1 MTSMYRREYKVSISN
16 YPYCNK
22 KVDVNKL
29 EEELEQDS
37 NEQKEAVV
45 YIHIPFCAEICDFC
59 IYCHEQVVNNDKIE
73 KYTNALIREIQEY
86 SRKSYVRS
94 LSIKAIYFGGGTPS
108 MLSVNQFDRI
118 LSVCKECLNLVS
130 DVEISVEV
138 NVLNATEK
146 KIEQFKNSRVKRISV
161 GIQTFSEKTR
171 ETLGLPLKQKDLLNF
186 INMMGQY
193 EFPVM
198 AIDVMYGEPCQEK
211 EEIIQDIEIAS
222 DLNISHISLYQ
233 LCVIRGTKLFS
244 RMQQFDW
251 VQPDESMLYAMFN
264 VADDTLQKLG
274 FYNTVIPEYSKYGKE
289 SVFWKDNFNP
299 QLDRL
304 SFGASAYGYLNGRTY
319 QNVCNV
325 DTYIN
330 YLQKFKVPL
339 DSISE
344 KVTVLQKLER
354 DIILQSRTQV
364 IDTKYLEDEYSE
376 LYEQMYKETLQ
387 EIIDQQLAY
396 REKNLIKFTK
406 PGMYMQED
414 IAVKFMKSILEGKSR
429 LYKKM
434 VIGNQKI

>member
-1 MTSMYRREYKVSISN
+1 
-16 YPYCNK
+16 
-22 KVDVNKL
+22 
-29 EEELEQDS
+29 
-37 NEQKEAVV
+37 
-45 YIHIPFCAEICDFC
+45 
-59 IYCHEQVVNNDKIE
+59 
-73 KYTNALIREIQEY
+73 
-86 SRKSYVRS
+86 
-94 LSIKAIYFGGGTPS
+94 
-108 MLSVNQFDRI
+108 
-118 LSVCKECLNLVS
+118 
-130 DVEISVEV
+130 
-138 NVLNATEK
+138 
-146 KIEQFKNSRVKRISV
+146 
-161 GIQTFSEKTR
+161 
-171 ETLGLPLKQKDLLNF
+171 
-186 INMMGQY
+186 
-193 EFPVM
+193 
-198 AIDVMYGEPCQEK
+198 
-211 EEIIQDIEIAS
+211 
-222 DLNISHISLYQ
+222 
-233 LCVIRGTKLFS
+233 
-244 RMQQFDW
+244 
-251 VQPDESMLYAMFN
+251 
-264 VADDTLQKLG
+264 
-274 FYNTVIPEYSKYGKE
+274 
-289 SVFWKDNFNP
+289 DNFNP

-364 IDTKYLEDEYSE
+364 IDTKYLEDEYNE